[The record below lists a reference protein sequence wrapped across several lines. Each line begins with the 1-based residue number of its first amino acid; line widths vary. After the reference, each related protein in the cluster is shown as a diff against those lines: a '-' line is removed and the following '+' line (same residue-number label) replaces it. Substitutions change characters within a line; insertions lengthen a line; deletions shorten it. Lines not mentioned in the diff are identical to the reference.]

1 MTAPVFG
8 YTPQKRDLALT
19 TGADFFLTMVL
30 QGTATW
36 PADTQLRIDIATQT
50 WNAYIDETTARW
62 RVESALCDIIE
73 DKTPYT
79 MTVSYPGTDAENPTY
94 RDDIVWFY
102 GKAKRT
108 RLT

>member
-19 TGADFFLTMVL
+19 TGADFFLTMSL
-30 QGTATW
+30 QGSAKW
-36 PADTQLRIDIATQT
+36 PDDTQLRIE
-50 WNAYIDETTARW
+50 IDGQVWHAFVDDTTARW

-79 MTVSYPGTDAENPTY
+79 MSVSYPGTADDPTV
-94 RDDIVWFY
+94 RDDLVWFY
-102 GKAKRT
+102 GRVKRT
-108 RLT
+108 KIR